1 MNRQLQDRIGKAG
14 LGVLATIKRDG
25 RPQLSN
31 VNYAYDAERDRI
43 RISLTDDRAKTAN
56 LRRDPRASLY
66 VNDPQGGSYIVLE
79 GTAELSDVAG
89 RPDDEVVEELIDL
102 YRAASGTEHPDWDDY
117 RKAMVRDRR
126 LVFSMAIT
134 HAYGMPTP

>member
-1 MNRQLQDRIGKAG
+1 VNRQLQDRIGKAG